1 MIITYCDKCV
11 VKKSVLRI
19 LCTKC
24 VEKEKQKDKE
34 QGQDCGVLM
43 IDSKMCRKRETET
56 ETGRER
62 GKDYNERMIDSRECR
77 GNKHQMKGK

>member
-19 LCTKC
+19 IFTKC
-24 VEKEKQKDKE
+24 VEEEKQKDKE
-34 QGQDCGVLM
+34 QGQECGVLM
-43 IDSKMCRKRETET
+43 IDRKMCRKRETET
-56 ETGRER
+56 ERER
-62 GKDYNERMIDSRECR
+62 GKDYNEQMIDSRECH

>member
-1 MIITYCDKCV
+1 MIIAYCDKCV
-11 VKKSVLRI
+11 VKMSVLRM
-19 LCTKC
+19 LYTKC

-34 QGQDCGVLM
+34 QGQECGVLM

-56 ETGRER
+56 ERER
-62 GKDYNERMIDSRECR
+62 GKDYNEQMIDSRECH

>member
-34 QGQDCGVLM
+34 QGQECGVLM
-43 IDSKMCRKRETET
+43 IDRKMCRKRETET
-56 ETGRER
+56 ERER
-62 GKDYNERMIDSRECR
+62 GNEYNEQIFSIFFCR
-77 GNKHQMKGK
+77 CHLQRK

>member
-1 MIITYCDKCV
+1 
-11 VKKSVLRI
+11 
-19 LCTKC
+19 
-24 VEKEKQKDKE
+24 
-34 QGQDCGVLM
+34 M

-62 GKDYNERMIDSRECR
+62 GKDYNEQMIDSRECR